1 MTAMKHAAPRIL
13 GSLVLLAALLLASP
27 GLALA
32 GGARTLQFHNN
43 SSADFSFPSC
53 DGSFTITGH
62 VDDKY
67 HEIDYFDP
75 AAGLDANGD
84 AVLTKVEH
92 SDVSQGTWTNLANG
106 KSLSFFDSDH
116 FSETATAYL
125 GEVPYPAA
133 DSGFGVAY
141 TLTWRERGVPIK
153 IKTPQGKTISV
164 DAGLIITPDVQIVV
178 YYVGG
183 QQQADILSLG
193 DADVRGPHPLFGTD
207 RFCEITNQYL
217 S

>member
-1 MTAMKHAAPRIL
+1 MKRSRASHLL
-13 GSLVLLAALLLASP
+13 GLVLVVALVLASP

-32 GGARTLQFHNN
+32 GGTRTLQFHNN

-53 DGSFTITGH
+53 DGSFTINGH
-62 VDDKY
+62 VDDNY

-75 AAGLDANGD
+75 SAGLDANGD

-92 SDVSQGTWTNLANG
+92 SDVSQGTWTNPANG

-125 GEVPYPAA
+125 GQVPYAAA

-153 IKTPQGKTISV
+153 IKTPQGQTISV

-193 DADVRGPHPLFGTD
+193 DPDVRGPHPLFRTD
-207 RFCEITNQYL
+207 RFCQIADQYL